1 MIAIRYAA
9 GSLDCRL
16 NVVVPVLV
24 VVKHMAVATL
34 FLRTCIK
41 NDYSPDGGQ
50 SQGLE
55 PNDWPK
61 LNENDG
67 IDDSDVPP
75 KTSRRRR
82 TLAENANELG
92 IHLNYSKN
100 RPGKGWRLRRGAY
113 CIRSYVED
121 INYSALHNVDHVATG

>member
-50 SQGLE
+50 SQGLA

-67 IDDSDVPP
+67 IDAYRPP
-75 KTSRRRR
+75 K
-82 TLAENANELG
+82 N
-92 IHLNYSKN
+92 I
-100 RPGKGWRLRRGAY
+100 
-113 CIRSYVED
+113 
-121 INYSALHNVDHVATG
+121 

>member
-67 IDDSDVPP
+67 IDDV
-75 KTSRRRR
+75 TSPQKH
-82 TLAENANELG
+82 LGDAEPSLKCERVRDSAEPLQKPSREGLG
-92 IHLNYSKN
+92 AS
-100 RPGKGWRLRRGAY
+100 PW
-113 CIRSYVED
+113 C
-121 INYSALHNVDHVATG
+121 